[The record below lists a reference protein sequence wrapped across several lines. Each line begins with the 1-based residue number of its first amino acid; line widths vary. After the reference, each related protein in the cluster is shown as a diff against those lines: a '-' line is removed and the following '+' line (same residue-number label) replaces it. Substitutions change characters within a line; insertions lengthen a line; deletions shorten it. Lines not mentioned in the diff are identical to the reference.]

1 MKSTK
6 PAQHKLC
13 GLFYVHSS
21 LPRIARSYS
30 LWHPFWDP
38 TQRVQN
44 MRVPNMAKI
53 AKKLTDTEIKST
65 KPAEKEV
72 NLFDGDGLLLRI
84 APLAKG
90 GKKNW
95 YFRYAVPVSKK
106 RTKMSLGTYPHLTLA
121 RARALRDE
129 YLSLLANGIDP
140 QVHNNDKANALKNA
154 TEHTLQAVARKWL
167 DEKVKT
173 SGISQDHAEDIW
185 RSLERNIFPTLG
197 DTPIKEIRPK
207 MLKQHLDPIEKRGV
221 LETLRRI
228 ISRLNEIFRYAATEE
243 LIEFNPAD
251 NLAQRFSKPKK
262 QNMPALPPTEL
273 PRFLVAL
280 NNASVRLET
289 RLLIEWQ
296 LLTWVRPGEAV
307 RARWADIDTDNSMWN
322 IPAEFMKMKKPHKV
336 PLSKEALRVLVSMK
350 AISGHRE
357 WVFPS
362 IKAPLNHMHE
372 QTANAAIIRMGFG
385 GELVAHGMRSIART
399 AAEESGKFRTDVLE
413 AALAHSKKDEII
425 AAYNRADYLAERVVL
440 MQWWSDYVLS
450 QKYKAHVA

>member
-1 MKSTK
+1 
-6 PAQHKLC
+6 
-13 GLFYVHSS
+13 
-21 LPRIARSYS
+21 
-30 LWHPFWDP
+30 
-38 TQRVQN
+38 
-44 MRVPNMAKI
+44 MAKI

-65 KPAEKEV
+65 KPADKEI
-72 NLFDGDGLLLRI
+72 NLFDGDGLILRI

-121 RARALRDE
+121 KARALRDE
-129 YLSLLANGIDP
+129 NLSLLANGVDP
-140 QVHNNDKANALKNA
+140 QVHNNNKAKALKSA
-154 TEHTLQAVARKWL
+154 IEHTLQAVARKWL

-273 PRFLVAL
+273 PRFLTVL
-280 NNASVRLET
+280 NNASVRMET

-307 RARWADIDTDNSMWN
+307 RTRWSDIDIETGMWN

-336 PLSKEALRVLVSMK
+336 PLSKEALRVLDLMK

-425 AAYNRADYLAERVVL
+425 AA
-440 MQWWSDYVLS
+440 
-450 QKYKAHVA
+450 

>member
-1 MKSTK
+1 
-6 PAQHKLC
+6 
-13 GLFYVHSS
+13 
-21 LPRIARSYS
+21 
-30 LWHPFWDP
+30 
-38 TQRVQN
+38 
-44 MRVPNMAKI
+44 MAKI

-65 KPAEKEV
+65 KPADKEI
-72 NLFDGDGLLLRI
+72 NLFDGDGLILRI

-121 RARALRDE
+121 KARALRDE
-129 YLSLLANGIDP
+129 NLSLLANGVDP
-140 QVHNNDKANALKNA
+140 QVHNNNKAKALKSA
-154 TEHTLQAVARKWL
+154 IEHTLQAVARKWL
-167 DEKVKT
+167 DDKVKT

-262 QNMPALPPTEL
+262 QNMPAQPPTEL
-273 PRFLVAL
+273 PRFLTVL
-280 NNASVRLET
+280 NNASVRMET

-307 RARWADIDTDNSMWN
+307 RTRWSDIDIETGMWN

-336 PLSKEALRVLVSMK
+336 PLSKEALQVLDLMK

-425 AAYNRADYLAERVVL
+425 AAYNRAEYLTERVIL
-440 MQWWSDYVLS
+440 MQWWSDFVSS
-450 QKYKAHVA
+450 QKYKIIAA

>member
-1 MKSTK
+1 
-6 PAQHKLC
+6 
-13 GLFYVHSS
+13 
-21 LPRIARSYS
+21 
-30 LWHPFWDP
+30 
-38 TQRVQN
+38 
-44 MRVPNMAKI
+44 MAKI

-65 KPAEKEV
+65 KPTDKEI
-72 NLFDGDGLLLRI
+72 NLFDGDGLILRI
-84 APLAKG
+84 APLSKG

-106 RTKMSLGTYPHLTLA
+106 RTKMSHGTYPHLTLA

-129 YLSLLANGIDP
+129 YLSLLANGINP
-140 QVHNNDKANALKNA
+140 QVHNTQKANALKDA
-154 TEHTLQAVARKWL
+154 TEHTFQAVAKKWL

-173 SGISQDHAEDIW
+173 SGISQDHANDIW

-273 PRFLVAL
+273 PRFLTVL
-280 NNASVRLET
+280 NNASVRMET

-322 IPAEFMKMKKPHKV
+322 IPSDFMKMKKPHKV
-336 PLSKEALRVLVSMK
+336 PLSKEALRVLDSMK

-413 AALAHSKKDEII
+413 AALAHSKKDEIT
-425 AAYNRADYLAERVVL
+425 AAYNRAEYLAERVVL
-440 MQWWSDYVLS
+440 MQWWSDYVQAHRL
-450 QKYKAHVA
+450 KAIAA

>member
-1 MKSTK
+1 
-6 PAQHKLC
+6 
-13 GLFYVHSS
+13 
-21 LPRIARSYS
+21 
-30 LWHPFWDP
+30 
-38 TQRVQN
+38 
-44 MRVPNMAKI
+44 MAKI

-65 KPAEKEV
+65 KPADKEI
-72 NLFDGDGLLLRI
+72 NLFDGDGLILRI
-84 APLAKG
+84 APLSKG

-95 YFRYAVPVSKK
+95 YFRYAVPVTKK
-106 RTKMSLGTYPHLTLA
+106 RTKVSLGTYPHLTLA

-140 QVHNNDKANALKNA
+140 QIHNNDKANALKNA

-185 RSLERNIFPTLG
+185 RSLERNIFPGLG
-197 DTPIKEIRPK
+197 NVPINEIRPK
-207 MLKQHLDPIEKRGV
+207 LLKQHLDPIEQRGV

-251 NLAQRFSKPKK
+251 NLGQRFSKPKK
-262 QNMPALPPTEL
+262 QNMPALPPSEL
-273 PRFLVAL
+273 PRFLLVL

-307 RARWADIDTDNSMWN
+307 RTRWADIDIDNSMWN

-336 PLSKEALRVLVSMK
+336 PLSKEALRVLESMK

-399 AAEESGKFRTDVLE
+399 AAEESVQFRTDVLE

-440 MQWWSDYVLS
+440 MQWWSDYVQA
-450 QKYKAHVA
+450 QKLKVIAA

>member
-1 MKSTK
+1 
-6 PAQHKLC
+6 
-13 GLFYVHSS
+13 
-21 LPRIARSYS
+21 
-30 LWHPFWDP
+30 
-38 TQRVQN
+38 N
-44 MRVPNMAKI
+44 
-53 AKKLTDTEIKST
+53 
-65 KPAEKEV
+65 
-72 NLFDGDGLLLRI
+72 
-84 APLAKG
+84 
-90 GKKNW
+90 
-95 YFRYAVPVSKK
+95 
-106 RTKMSLGTYPHLTLA
+106 
-121 RARALRDE
+121 
-129 YLSLLANGIDP
+129 
-140 QVHNNDKANALKNA
+140 
-154 TEHTLQAVARKWL
+154 
-167 DEKVKT
+167 
-173 SGISQDHAEDIW
+173 DIW

-262 QNMPALPPTEL
+262 QNMPALPPGEL
-273 PRFLVAL
+273 PRFLMVL
-280 NNASVRLET
+280 NNASVRMET

-307 RARWADIDTDNSMWN
+307 RARWTDIDIETGMWN

-336 PLSKEALRVLVSMK
+336 PLSKEALRVLGSMK

-399 AAEESGKFRTDVLE
+399 AAEESGRFRTDVLE

-425 AAYNRADYLAERVVL
+425 AAYNRAEYLAERVVL
-440 MQWWSDYVLS
+440 MQWWSDYVQAQRL
-450 QKYKAHVA
+450 KAIAA

>member
-1 MKSTK
+1 MAPFLGPNIKG
-6 PAQHKLC
+6 PKLE
-13 GLFYVHSS
+13 G
-21 LPRIARSYS
+21 PK
-30 LWHPFWDP
+30 
-38 TQRVQN
+38 
-44 MRVPNMAKI
+44 MAKI

-65 KPAEKEV
+65 KPTDKEI
-72 NLFDGDGLLLRI
+72 NLFDGDGLILRI
-84 APLAKG
+84 APLSKG

-129 YLSLLANGIDP
+129 YLSLLANGINP
-140 QVHNNDKANALKNA
+140 QVHNTQKANALKDA
-154 TEHTLQAVARKWL
+154 TEHTFQAVAKKWL

-173 SGISQDHAEDIW
+173 SGISQDHANDIW

-273 PRFLVAL
+273 PRFLTVL
-280 NNASVRLET
+280 NNASVRMET

-322 IPAEFMKMKKPHKV
+322 IPSDFMKMKKPHKV
-336 PLSKEALRVLVSMK
+336 PLSKEALRVLDSMK

-440 MQWWSDYVLS
+440 MQWWSGYVQAQRL
-450 QKYKAHVA
+450 KAYAA

>member
-1 MKSTK
+1 
-6 PAQHKLC
+6 
-13 GLFYVHSS
+13 
-21 LPRIARSYS
+21 
-30 LWHPFWDP
+30 
-38 TQRVQN
+38 
-44 MRVPNMAKI
+44 MAKI

-65 KPAEKEV
+65 KPADKEI
-72 NLFDGDGLLLRI
+72 NLFDGDGLILRI
-84 APLAKG
+84 APLSKG

-95 YFRYAVPVSKK
+95 YFRYAVPVTKK
-106 RTKMSLGTYPHLTLA
+106 RTKVSLGTYPHLTLA
-121 RARALRDE
+121 KARALREE

-167 DEKVKT
+167 EEKVKT

-185 RSLERNIFPTLG
+185 RSLERNIFPGLG
-197 DTPIKEIRPK
+197 NVPVNEIRPK
-207 MLKQHLDPIEKRGV
+207 LLKQHLDPIEQRGV

-251 NLAQRFSKPKK
+251 NLGQRFSKPKK
-262 QNMPALPPTEL
+262 QNMPALPPSEL
-273 PRFLVAL
+273 PRFLLVL

-307 RARWADIDTDNSMWN
+307 RTRWADIDIDNSVWN

-336 PLSKEALRVLVSMK
+336 PLSKEALRVLESMK

-372 QTANAAIIRMGFG
+372 QTANAAIIRMVFG

-425 AAYNRADYLAERVVL
+425 AAYNRAEYLAERVGL
-440 MQWWSDYVLS
+440 MQWWSDYLRS
-450 QKYKAHVA
+450 QRHKSIAA

>member
-1 MKSTK
+1 
-6 PAQHKLC
+6 
-13 GLFYVHSS
+13 
-21 LPRIARSYS
+21 
-30 LWHPFWDP
+30 
-38 TQRVQN
+38 
-44 MRVPNMAKI
+44 MAKI

-65 KPAEKEV
+65 KPTDKEI
-72 NLFDGDGLLLRI
+72 NLFDGDGLILRI
-84 APLAKG
+84 APLSKG

-129 YLSLLANGIDP
+129 YLSLLANGINP
-140 QVHNNDKANALKNA
+140 QVHNTQKANALKDA
-154 TEHTLQAVARKWL
+154 TEHTFQAVAKKWL

-173 SGISQDHAEDIW
+173 SGISQDHANDIW

-273 PRFLVAL
+273 PRFLTVL
-280 NNASVRLET
+280 NNASVRMET

-307 RARWADIDTDNSMWN
+307 RARWADLDTDNSMWN
-322 IPAEFMKMKKPHKV
+322 IPSDFMKMKKPHKV
-336 PLSKEALRVLVSMK
+336 PLSKEALRVLDSMK

-413 AALAHSKKDEII
+413 AALAHSKKDEIT
-425 AAYNRADYLAERVVL
+425 AAYNRAEYLAERVVL
-440 MQWWSDYVLS
+440 MQWWSDYVQAHRL
-450 QKYKAHVA
+450 KAIAA

>member
-1 MKSTK
+1 MGPTTK
-6 PAQHKLC
+6 GPKIE
-13 GLFYVHSS
+13 G
-21 LPRIARSYS
+21 PK
-30 LWHPFWDP
+30 
-38 TQRVQN
+38 
-44 MRVPNMAKI
+44 MAKI

-65 KPAEKEV
+65 KPTDKEI
-72 NLFDGDGLLLRI
+72 NLFDGDGLILRI
-84 APLAKG
+84 SALAKG

-185 RSLERNIFPTLG
+185 RSLERNIFPGLG
-197 DTPIKEIRPK
+197 NVPINEIRPK
-207 MLKQHLDPIEKRGV
+207 LLKQHLDPIEQRGV

-228 ISRLNEIFRYAATEE
+228 ISRLNEIFRYATTEE

-251 NLAQRFSKPKK
+251 NLGQRFSKPKK

-273 PRFLVAL
+273 PRFLTVL
-280 NNASVRLET
+280 NNASVRMET

-307 RARWADIDTDNSMWN
+307 RTRWADIDTDNSMWN

-336 PLSKEALRVLVSMK
+336 PLSKEALRVLDSLK
-350 AISGHRE
+350 AISGHRD

-362 IKAPLNHMHE
+362 IKSPLNHMHE

-425 AAYNRADYLAERVVL
+425 AAYNRAEYLKEREIL
-440 MQWWSDYVLS
+440 MQWWSDYVMT
-450 QKYKAHVA
+450 QKYKTLAA

>member
-1 MKSTK
+1 MGPTK
-6 PAQHKLC
+6 KGPKTE
-13 GLFYVHSS
+13 G
-21 LPRIARSYS
+21 PK
-30 LWHPFWDP
+30 
-38 TQRVQN
+38 
-44 MRVPNMAKI
+44 MAKI

-65 KPAEKEV
+65 KPADKEI
-72 NLFDGDGLLLRI
+72 NLFDGDGLILRI

-121 RARALRDE
+121 KARALRDE
-129 YLSLLANGIDP
+129 NLSLLANGVDP
-140 QVHNNDKANALKNA
+140 QVHNNNKAKALKSA
-154 TEHTLQAVARKWL
+154 IEHTLQAVARKWL

-273 PRFLVAL
+273 PRFLTVL
-280 NNASVRLET
+280 NNASVRMET

-307 RARWADIDTDNSMWN
+307 RTRWSDIDIETGMWN

-336 PLSKEALRVLVSMK
+336 PLSKEALRVLDLMK
-350 AISGHRE
+350 VISGHRE

-425 AAYNRADYLAERVVL
+425 AAYNRAEYLTERVVL
-440 MQWWSDYVLS
+440 MQWWSDYVSS
-450 QKYKAHVA
+450 QKCKVIAA

>member
-1 MKSTK
+1 
-6 PAQHKLC
+6 
-13 GLFYVHSS
+13 
-21 LPRIARSYS
+21 
-30 LWHPFWDP
+30 
-38 TQRVQN
+38 
-44 MRVPNMAKI
+44 MAKL

-65 KPAEKEV
+65 KPSDKET
-72 NLFDGDGLLLRI
+72 NLFDGDGLMLRI
-84 APLAKG
+84 APLSSG
-90 GKKNW
+90 GRKNW
-95 YFRYAVPVSKK
+95 YFRYAVPVTKK
-106 RTKMSLGTYPHLTLA
+106 RTKVCLGTYPHLTLA

-140 QVHNNDKANALKNA
+140 QTHINDKANALKSA

-173 SGISQDHAEDIW
+173 SGISKDHAEDIW
-185 RSLERNIFPTLG
+185 RSLERNIFPGLG
-197 DTPIKEIRPK
+197 NVPINEIRPK
-207 MLKQHLDPIEKRGV
+207 LLKQHLDPIEQRGI
-221 LETLRRI
+221 LETLRRV
-228 ISRLNEIFRYAATEE
+228 ISRLNEIFRWAATEE

-251 NLAQRFSKPKK
+251 NLGQRFSKPKK
-262 QNMPALPPTEL
+262 QNMPALPPSEL

-307 RARWADIDTDNSMWN
+307 RARWSDIDMDNHMWN

-336 PLSKEALRVLVSMK
+336 PLSKGAIRVLNTMES
-350 AISGHRE
+350 ISGHRE

-399 AAEESGKFRTDVLE
+399 AAEESGKFRIEVLE
-413 AALAHSKKDEII
+413 SALAHSKKDEII
-425 AAYNRADYLAERVVL
+425 AAYNRAEYISEREKL
-440 MQWWSDYVLS
+440 MQWWSDYIQS
-450 QKYKAHVA
+450 QQLKTIAA

>member
-1 MKSTK
+1 
-6 PAQHKLC
+6 
-13 GLFYVHSS
+13 
-21 LPRIARSYS
+21 
-30 LWHPFWDP
+30 
-38 TQRVQN
+38 
-44 MRVPNMAKI
+44 MAKI

-65 KPAEKEV
+65 KPADKEI
-72 NLFDGDGLLLRI
+72 NLFDGDGLILRI

-129 YLSLLANGIDP
+129 YLSLLANRIDP
-140 QVHNNDKANALKNA
+140 QVHNNNKANALKNA
-154 TEHTLQAVARKWL
+154 TEHTLQTVARKWL

-185 RSLERNIFPTLG
+185 RSLERNIFPGLG
-197 DTPIKEIRPK
+197 NVPINEIRPK
-207 MLKQHLDPIEKRGV
+207 LLKQHLDPIEQRGV

-251 NLAQRFSKPKK
+251 NLGQRFSKPKK
-262 QNMPALPPTEL
+262 QNMPALPPSEL
-273 PRFLVAL
+273 PHFLVAL
-280 NNASVRLET
+280 NNASIRLET

-307 RARWADIDTDNSMWN
+307 RTRWSDIDIETGMWN
-322 IPAEFMKMKKPHKV
+322 IPSDFMKMKKPHKV
-336 PLSKEALRVLVSMK
+336 PLSKEALRILDSLK

-440 MQWWSDYVLS
+440 MQWWSGYVQAQRL
-450 QKYKAHVA
+450 KAYAA

>member
-1 MKSTK
+1 MGPTTK
-6 PAQHKLC
+6 GPKIE
-13 GLFYVHSS
+13 G
-21 LPRIARSYS
+21 PK
-30 LWHPFWDP
+30 
-38 TQRVQN
+38 
-44 MRVPNMAKI
+44 MAKI

-65 KPAEKEV
+65 KPADKEI
-72 NLFDGDGLLLRI
+72 NLFDGDGLILRI
-84 APLAKG
+84 SPLSKG

-154 TEHTLQAVARKWL
+154 TEHTLQAVASKWL
-167 DEKVKT
+167 NEKVKT

-185 RSLERNIFPTLG
+185 RSLERNIFPGLG
-197 DTPIKEIRPK
+197 NVPINEIRPK
-207 MLKQHLDPIEKRGV
+207 LLKQHLDPIEQRGV

-251 NLAQRFSKPKK
+251 NLGQRFSKPKK
-262 QNMPALPPTEL
+262 QNMPALPPSEL

-280 NNASVRLET
+280 NNASIRLET

-307 RARWADIDTDNSMWN
+307 RARWADIDIETSMWN
-322 IPAEFMKMKKPHKV
+322 IPSDFMKMKKPHKV
-336 PLSKEALRVLVSMK
+336 PLSKEALRVLNSLK

-399 AAEESGKFRTDVLE
+399 AAEESGKFKTDVLE

-425 AAYNRADYLAERVVL
+425 AAYNRAEYLTERVAL
-440 MQWWSDYVLS
+440 MQWWSNYVQAQRL
-450 QKYKAHVA
+450 KAIAA

>member
-1 MKSTK
+1 
-6 PAQHKLC
+6 
-13 GLFYVHSS
+13 
-21 LPRIARSYS
+21 
-30 LWHPFWDP
+30 
-38 TQRVQN
+38 
-44 MRVPNMAKI
+44 MAKI

-65 KPAEKEV
+65 KPTDKEI
-72 NLFDGDGLLLRI
+72 NLFDGDGLILRI
-84 APLAKG
+84 APLSKG

-129 YLSLLANGIDP
+129 YLSLLANGINP
-140 QVHNNDKANALKNA
+140 QVHNTQKANALKDA
-154 TEHTLQAVARKWL
+154 TEHTFQAVAKKWL

-173 SGISQDHAEDIW
+173 SGISQDHANDIW

-207 MLKQHLDPIEKRGV
+207 MLKQQLDPIEKRGV

-273 PRFLVAL
+273 PRFLTVL
-280 NNASVRLET
+280 NNASVRMET

-322 IPAEFMKMKKPHKV
+322 IPSDFMKMKKPHKV
-336 PLSKEALRVLVSMK
+336 PLSKEALRVLDSMK

-413 AALAHSKKDEII
+413 AALAHSKKDEIT
-425 AAYNRADYLAERVVL
+425 AAYNRAEYLAERVVL
-440 MQWWSDYVLS
+440 MQWWSDYVQAHRL
-450 QKYKAHVA
+450 KAIAA

>member
-1 MKSTK
+1 MAPFLGPNIKG
-6 PAQHKLC
+6 PKLE
-13 GLFYVHSS
+13 G
-21 LPRIARSYS
+21 PK
-30 LWHPFWDP
+30 
-38 TQRVQN
+38 
-44 MRVPNMAKI
+44 MAKI

-65 KPAEKEV
+65 KPTDKEI
-72 NLFDGDGLLLRI
+72 NLFDGDGLILRI
-84 APLAKG
+84 APLSKG

-129 YLSLLANGIDP
+129 YLSLLANGINP
-140 QVHNNDKANALKNA
+140 QVHNTQKANALKDA
-154 TEHTLQAVARKWL
+154 TEHTFQAVAKKWL

-173 SGISQDHAEDIW
+173 SGISQDHANDIW

-207 MLKQHLDPIEKRGV
+207 MLKQHLEPIEKRGV

-273 PRFLVAL
+273 PRFLTVL
-280 NNASVRLET
+280 NNASVRMET

-322 IPAEFMKMKKPHKV
+322 IPSDFMKMKKPHKV
-336 PLSKEALRVLVSMK
+336 PLSKEALRVLDSMK

-413 AALAHSKKDEII
+413 AALAHSKKDEIT
-425 AAYNRADYLAERVVL
+425 AAYNRAEYLAERVVL
-440 MQWWSDYVLS
+440 MQWWSDYVQAHRL
-450 QKYKAHVA
+450 KAIAA

>member
-1 MKSTK
+1 
-6 PAQHKLC
+6 
-13 GLFYVHSS
+13 
-21 LPRIARSYS
+21 
-30 LWHPFWDP
+30 
-38 TQRVQN
+38 
-44 MRVPNMAKI
+44 MAKL

-65 KPAEKEV
+65 KPSDKET
-72 NLFDGDGLLLRI
+72 NLFDGDGLMLRI
-84 APLAKG
+84 APLSSG
-90 GKKNW
+90 GRKNW
-95 YFRYAVPVSKK
+95 YFRYAVPVTKK
-106 RTKMSLGTYPHLTLA
+106 RTKVCLGTYPHLTLA

-140 QVHNNDKANALKNA
+140 QIHINDKANALKSA

-173 SGISQDHAEDIW
+173 SGISKDHAEDIW
-185 RSLERNIFPTLG
+185 RSLERNIFPGLG
-197 DTPIKEIRPK
+197 NVPISEIRPK
-207 MLKQHLDPIEKRGV
+207 LLKKHLDPIEQRGI
-221 LETLRRI
+221 LETLRRV
-228 ISRLNEIFRYAATEE
+228 ISRLNEIFRWAATEE

-251 NLAQRFSKPKK
+251 NLGQRFSKPKK
-262 QNMPALPPTEL
+262 QNMPALPPSEL

-307 RARWADIDTDNSMWN
+307 RARWSDIDMENHMWN
-322 IPAEFMKMKKPHKV
+322 VPAEFMKMKKPHKV
-336 PLSKEALRVLVSMK
+336 PLSKGAIRILNTMES
-350 AISGHRE
+350 ISGHRE

-399 AAEESGKFRTDVLE
+399 AAEEAGKFRTEVLE

-425 AAYNRADYLAERVVL
+425 AAYNRAEYLAERVVL
-440 MQWWSDYVLS
+440 MQWWSDHAQA
-450 QKYKAHVA
+450 QKFKAIVA

>member
-1 MKSTK
+1 MGPTTK
-6 PAQHKLC
+6 GPKIE
-13 GLFYVHSS
+13 G
-21 LPRIARSYS
+21 PK
-30 LWHPFWDP
+30 
-38 TQRVQN
+38 
-44 MRVPNMAKI
+44 MAKI

-65 KPAEKEV
+65 KPADKEI
-72 NLFDGDGLLLRI
+72 NLFDGDGLILRI
-84 APLAKG
+84 APLSKG

-154 TEHTLQAVARKWL
+154 TEHTLQTVARKWL

-185 RSLERNIFPTLG
+185 RSLERNIFPGLG
-197 DTPIKEIRPK
+197 NVPVNEIRPK
-207 MLKQHLDPIEKRGV
+207 LLKQHLDPIEQRGV

-251 NLAQRFSKPKK
+251 NLGQRFSKPKK
-262 QNMPALPPTEL
+262 QNMPALPPSEL

-280 NNASVRLET
+280 NNAFIRLET

-307 RARWADIDTDNSMWN
+307 RTRWSDIDIETDMWN
-322 IPAEFMKMKKPHKV
+322 IPAEFMKMKKPHQV
-336 PLSKEALRVLVSMK
+336 PLSKGALRVLESMK

-385 GELVAHGMRSIART
+385 GKLVAHGMRSIART
-399 AAEESGKFRTDVLE
+399 AAEESGQFRTDVLE

-425 AAYNRADYLAERVVL
+425 AAYNRAEYLVERVVL
-440 MQWWSDYVLS
+440 MQWWSDFVEA
-450 QKYKAHVA
+450 QRFKALAA

>member
-1 MKSTK
+1 
-6 PAQHKLC
+6 
-13 GLFYVHSS
+13 
-21 LPRIARSYS
+21 
-30 LWHPFWDP
+30 
-38 TQRVQN
+38 
-44 MRVPNMAKI
+44 MAKI

-65 KPAEKEV
+65 KPADKEI
-72 NLFDGDGLLLRI
+72 NLFDGDGLILRI
-84 APLAKG
+84 APLSKG

-154 TEHTLQAVARKWL
+154 TEHTLQTVARKWL

-185 RSLERNIFPTLG
+185 RSLERNIFPGLG
-197 DTPIKEIRPK
+197 NVPVNEIRPK
-207 MLKQHLDPIEKRGV
+207 LLKQHLDPIEQRGV

-251 NLAQRFSKPKK
+251 NLGQRFSKPKK
-262 QNMPALPPTEL
+262 QNMPALPPSEL

-280 NNASVRLET
+280 NNAFIRLET

-307 RARWADIDTDNSMWN
+307 RTRWSDIDIETDMWN

-336 PLSKEALRVLVSMK
+336 PLSKGALRVLESMK

-399 AAEESGKFRTDVLE
+399 AAEESGQFRTDVLE

-425 AAYNRADYLAERVVL
+425 AAYNRAEYLVERVVL
-440 MQWWSDYVLS
+440 MQWWSDFVEA
-450 QKYKAHVA
+450 QRFKALAA

>member
-1 MKSTK
+1 
-6 PAQHKLC
+6 
-13 GLFYVHSS
+13 
-21 LPRIARSYS
+21 
-30 LWHPFWDP
+30 
-38 TQRVQN
+38 
-44 MRVPNMAKI
+44 MAKI
-53 AKKLTDTEIKST
+53 AKKLTDTEIRST
-65 KPAEKEV
+65 KPADKEI
-72 NLFDGDGLLLRI
+72 NLFDGDGLILRI
-84 APLAKG
+84 APLSKG

-154 TEHTLQAVARKWL
+154 TEHTLQTVARKWL

-185 RSLERNIFPTLG
+185 RSLERNIFPSLG
-197 DTPIKEIRPK
+197 SVPINEIRPK
-207 MLKQHLDPIEKRGV
+207 LLKQHLDPIEQRGV

-251 NLAQRFSKPKK
+251 NLGQRFSKPKK
-262 QNMPALPPTEL
+262 QNMPALPPSEL

-280 NNASVRLET
+280 TNASIRLET

-307 RARWADIDTDNSMWN
+307 RARWADIDIDNSMWN

-336 PLSKEALRVLVSMK
+336 PLSKEALRVLESMK

-362 IKAPLNHMHE
+362 IKDPLNHMHE
-372 QTANAAIIRMGFG
+372 QTANAAIIRMGLG

-399 AAEESGKFRTDVLE
+399 AAEESGQFRIDVLE

-425 AAYNRADYLAERVVL
+425 AAYNRAEYLAERVVL
-440 MQWWSDYVLS
+440 MRWWSNFVQAKKLNLL
-450 QKYKAHVA
+450 

>member
-1 MKSTK
+1 MGPTK
-6 PAQHKLC
+6 KGPKTE
-13 GLFYVHSS
+13 G
-21 LPRIARSYS
+21 PK
-30 LWHPFWDP
+30 
-38 TQRVQN
+38 
-44 MRVPNMAKI
+44 MAKI

-65 KPAEKEV
+65 KPTDKEI
-72 NLFDGDGLLLRI
+72 NLFDGDGLILRI
-84 APLAKG
+84 APLSKG

-185 RSLERNIFPTLG
+185 RSLERNIFPGLG
-197 DTPIKEIRPK
+197 KVPVNEIRPK
-207 MLKQHLDPIEKRGV
+207 LLKQHLDPIEQRGV

-228 ISRLNEIFRYAATEE
+228 ISRLNEIFRWAATEE

-251 NLAQRFSKPKK
+251 NLGQRFSKPKK
-262 QNMPALPPTEL
+262 QNMPALPPSEL

-280 NNASVRLET
+280 NNASIRLET

-307 RARWADIDTDNSMWN
+307 RARWADIDIETSMWN
-322 IPAEFMKMKKPHKV
+322 IPSDFMKMKKPHKV
-336 PLSKEALRVLVSMK
+336 PLSKEALRVLDSLK

-440 MQWWSDYVLS
+440 MQWWSDYILS
-450 QKYKAHVA
+450 QKLKAIAAQSLRNK